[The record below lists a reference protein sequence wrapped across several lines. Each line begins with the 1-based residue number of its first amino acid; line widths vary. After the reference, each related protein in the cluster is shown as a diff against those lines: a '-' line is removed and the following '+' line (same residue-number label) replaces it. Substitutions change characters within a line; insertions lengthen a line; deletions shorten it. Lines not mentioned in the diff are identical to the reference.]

1 MVGGRREQV
10 ERERAKGRLVLLPR
24 EGSVVATGLR
34 AQPSRANQTLSQD
47 STIFSSKDSDTGGL
61 SACFSHQAEWRDYQ
75 TLQSR
80 NPRDWP
86 ASGQTTSCGRWMWF
100 FIVFSPTKI
109 TFPQEGTEC
118 MGCNLWVPFL
128 KALILCRGL

>member
-1 MVGGRREQV
+1 MHRGTGCWAETIRKVRAGEGEPKPWWGEGGNRWK
-10 ERERAKGRLVLLPR
+10 ERAKGRLALLPR

-47 STIFSSKDSDTGGL
+47 STIFSSKDSNTGGL

-86 ASGQTTSCGRWMWF
+86 ASGQTTSVGGGCG
-100 FIVFSPTKI
+100 
-109 TFPQEGTEC
+109 
-118 MGCNLWVPFL
+118 FL
-128 KALILCRGL
+128 

>member
-1 MVGGRREQV
+1 MNASRNGMLGRNDREGESRRRRAKAMVGGRREQV

-61 SACFSHQAEWRDYQ
+61 SACFSHQVEWRDYQ

-86 ASGQTTSCGRWMWF
+86 ASGQTTSVGGGCG
-100 FIVFSPTKI
+100 
-109 TFPQEGTEC
+109 
-118 MGCNLWVPFL
+118 FL
-128 KALILCRGL
+128 